1 VHCLNMATSEAAGT
15 QPPMQDSRQHAAA
28 EDFDTHHR
36 SSTPGR
42 HARGRHASSPAPG
55 SRGNRGGRVG
65 RFESRSQQPGR
76 WGHRSLPE
84 EPVLPD
90 NARQFGVVVT
100 VKETFGF
107 IK

>member
-1 VHCLNMATSEAAGT
+1 MASSDTATAAPGL
-15 QPPMQDSRQHAAA
+15 QDARASASGDPFDAHSRVGM
-28 EDFDTHHR
+28 
-36 SSTPGR
+36 PGR
-42 HARGRHASSPAPG
+42 GAKGRV
-55 SRGNRGGRVG
+55 RGGRQTGVSPG
-65 RFESRSQQPGR
+65 RGGRGGRPESRSQQPGR
-76 WGHRSLPE
+76 WGHAPLPP

>member
-1 VHCLNMATSEAAGT
+1 MAGPAAAST
-15 QPPMQDSRQHAAA
+15 PPAMQDCRQNAPVDQSDAQNRGSMPGKGA
-28 EDFDTHHR
+28 QGR
-36 SSTPGR
+36 GRGGR
-42 HARGRHASSPAPG
+42 HAASPS
-55 SRGNRGGRVG
+55 RGGRGG

-76 WGHRSLPE
+76 WGHSPLPP

>member
-1 VHCLNMATSEAAGT
+1 MHRLSMASSEAAGT
-15 QPPMQDSRQHAAA
+15 PPPMQDSRQHAPA

-36 SSTPGR
+36 GSAPGR
-42 HARGRHASSPAPG
+42 HARGRHASSPAQG
-55 SRGNRGGRVG
+55 SRGNRGGRFG

-84 EPVLPD
+84 DPVLPD

>member
-1 VHCLNMATSEAAGT
+1 MDSPQATGT
-15 QPPMQDSRQHAAA
+15 PLPMQDQRQIASNDQSDA
-28 EDFDTHHR
+28 TNR
-36 SSTPGR
+36 GSMQGR
-42 HARGRHASSPAPG
+42 NAKGRG
-55 SRGNRGGRVG
+55 RGGRQSASPARGGRGG

-76 WGHRSLPE
+76 WGHSSLPP

>member
-1 VHCLNMATSEAAGT
+1 
-15 QPPMQDSRQHAAA
+15 MQDSRQHASEGAYDA
-28 EDFDTHHR
+28 NQR
-36 SSTPGR
+36 GSAPGR
-42 HARGRHASSPAPG
+42 HAKGRHASSPAQG
-55 SRGNRGGRVG
+55 SRGNRAGHVG

-76 WGHRSLPE
+76 WGHKQLPS